1 MVEHVDHT
9 CSPRAPD
16 EIESMQSHRRNLAMR
31 RRTILSVLPAVAF
44 STHARSDDKKMAS
57 STPQTLKTSGT
68 SFAGCS
74 WINSPPKS
82 RIVDDTLHVT
92 TAHDTDFWRITS
104 YGFIHDNGHFFAKK
118 VNGGFTAQVRIHADF
133 KDLYDQAGLMVRIDE
148 KTWIKVGAEFSD
160 GQPMFST
167 VLTNGKSD
175 WSVMPAPAYRDG
187 FWIRITVSD
196 GVVRAQYSVDKKNW
210 PMLRLAPFPDAAQ
223 YAVGPMCCTPKG
235 QGLDVKFSEFAL
247 TPALKK
253 DLHDLS

>member
-1 MVEHVDHT
+1 
-9 CSPRAPD
+9 
-16 EIESMQSHRRNLAMR
+16 MR
-31 RRTILSVLPAVAF
+31 RRSILCAIPIVAF
-44 STHARSDDKKMAS
+44 STHALSKEKTM
-57 STPQTLKTSGT
+57 STSTSRNLKTPETG
-68 SFAGCS
+68 FAGCT
-74 WINSPPKS
+74 WMNPPPKS
-82 RIVDDTLHVT
+82 SIVQDTLYVT

-118 VNGGFTAQVRIHADF
+118 VNGGFTAQVRVHANF
-133 KDLYDQAGLMVRIDE
+133 KDLYDQAGLMVHIDE

-175 WSVMPAPAYRDG
+175 WSVMPAPAYKDG

-196 GVVRAQYSVDKKNW
+196 GVVRAQYSVDKKSW

-235 QGLDVKFSEFAL
+235 QGLDVKFSEFEL
-247 TPALKK
+247 TAALKK

>member
-1 MVEHVDHT
+1 
-9 CSPRAPD
+9 
-16 EIESMQSHRRNLAMR
+16 MR
-31 RRTILSVLPAVAF
+31 RRTILRAIPLVAF
-44 STHARSDDKKMAS
+44 STQALSKDKKMPRSA
-57 STPQTLKTSGT
+57 PQNLETSGT

-74 WINSPPKS
+74 WMNSPPQS
-82 RIVDDTLHVT
+82 RIVEDTLYVT

-118 VNGGFTAQVRIHADF
+118 VNRGFTAQVRIHADF

-175 WSVMPAPAYRDG
+175 WSVMPAPAYKDG
-187 FWIRITVSD
+187 FWIRVTVSD

-210 PMLRLAPFPDAAQ
+210 PMLRLAPFPDVAE

-235 QGLDVKFSEFAL
+235 QGLDVRFSEFAL
-247 TPALKK
+247 TQALKK

>member
-1 MVEHVDHT
+1 
-9 CSPRAPD
+9 
-16 EIESMQSHRRNLAMR
+16 MR
-31 RRTILSVLPAVAF
+31 RRSILCAIPIVAF
-44 STHARSDDKKMAS
+44 SSHALSKEKTMS
-57 STPQTLKTSGT
+57 PSTSRNLKTPGT
-68 SFAGCS
+68 GFAGCT
-74 WINSPPKS
+74 WMNPPPKS
-82 RIVDDTLHVT
+82 SIVQDTLYVT

-118 VNGGFTAQVRIHADF
+118 VNGDFTAQVRVHANF
-133 KDLYDQAGLMVRIDE
+133 KDLYDQAGLMVHIDE

-175 WSVMPAPAYRDG
+175 WSVMPAPAYKDG

-196 GVVRAQYSVDKKNW
+196 GVVRAQYSVDKKSW
-210 PMLRLAPFPDAAQ
+210 PMLRLAPFPDAAE

-235 QGLDVKFSEFAL
+235 QGLDVKFSEFEL
-247 TPALKK
+247 TAALKK

>member
-1 MVEHVDHT
+1 
-9 CSPRAPD
+9 
-16 EIESMQSHRRNLAMR
+16 MR
-31 RRTILSVLPAVAF
+31 RRSILCAIPIVAF
-44 STHARSDDKKMAS
+44 STHALSKEKTMS
-57 STPQTLKTSGT
+57 PSTSRNLKTPGT
-68 SFAGCS
+68 SFAGCT
-74 WINSPPKS
+74 WMNPPPKS
-82 RIVDDTLHVT
+82 SIAQDTLYVT

-118 VNGGFTAQVRIHADF
+118 VNGGFTAQVRVHANF
-133 KDLYDQAGLMVRIDE
+133 KDLYDQAGLMVHIDE

-175 WSVMPAPAYRDG
+175 WSVMPAPAYKDG

-196 GVVRAQYSVDKKNW
+196 GVVRAQYSVDKKSW

-235 QGLDVKFSEFAL
+235 QGLDVKFSEFEL
-247 TPALKK
+247 TAALKK

>member
-1 MVEHVDHT
+1 
-9 CSPRAPD
+9 
-16 EIESMQSHRRNLAMR
+16 MR
-31 RRTILSVLPAVAF
+31 RRTILRAIPLVAF
-44 STHARSDDKKMAS
+44 STQALSKDKKMPRSA
-57 STPQTLKTSGT
+57 PQNLETSGT

-74 WINSPPKS
+74 WMNSPPQS
-82 RIVDDTLHVT
+82 RIVEDTLYVT

-118 VNGGFTAQVRIHADF
+118 VNRGFTAQVRIHADF

-175 WSVMPAPAYRDG
+175 WSVMPAPAYKDG
-187 FWIRITVSD
+187 FWIRVTVSD

-210 PMLRLAPFPDAAQ
+210 PMLRLAPFPDAAE

-235 QGLDVKFSEFAL
+235 QGLDVRFSEFAL
-247 TPALKK
+247 TQALNK